1 MNKPFEQLTVEE
13 LKSLAYDQLIELNR
27 VQKNIQILEARIAEV
42 SKLPVE
48 KDVKDK
54 STKNK

>member
-1 MNKPFEQLTVEE
+1 MNKPFEQLTIEE

-42 SKLPVE
+42 SKLPAE
-48 KDVKDK
+48 KDAKDK

>member
-1 MNKPFEQLTVEE
+1 MQKPFEQLTVEE
-13 LKSLAYDQLIELNR
+13 LKALAYDQLLELNR

-48 KDVKDK
+48 KDVKNK
-54 STKNK
+54 SNKNK